1 MDILESRPARPRRKS
16 RRTALA
22 AGMAAL
28 ATVGGCFAQVDENS
42 LKAAFVY
49 NIIAFSQWDH
59 PPDDPLTICVQT
71 NPALLTAM
79 GTLQAKRLD
88 GRRLLV
94 TDGSM
99 PSDCDV
105 RVHGAQTSVTPAAD
119 VLVICDACQL
129 PNHTSAVALVRE
141 GNKLRFDVDVARA
154 RSDRILLSSQLLRL
168 ARRVL

>member
-1 MDILESRPARPRRKS
+1 MDLLEDRPAHPRKAPRRA
-16 RRTALA
+16 ALA
-22 AGMAAL
+22 AGVAAL
-28 ATVGGCFAQVDENS
+28 VSVSGCFAQVDEAA

-59 PPDDPLTICVQT
+59 PVDGTLTICVQT
-71 NPALLTAM
+71 DAALQAAM
-79 GTLQAKRLD
+79 GALQAKRLD
-88 GRRLLV
+88 GRRMAV
-94 TDGSM
+94 TDGAVAN
-99 PSDCDV
+99 DCDV
-105 RVHGAQTSVTPAAD
+105 RVHDARKTVTPAAD

-154 RSDRILLSSQLLRL
+154 RADRIALSSQLLRL

>member
-1 MDILESRPARPRRKS
+1 MDLLGFRPARPRHKS
-16 RRTALA
+16 RRAALS

-28 ATVGGCFAQVDENS
+28 ATVGGCFAQVDEYS

-59 PPDDPLTICVQT
+59 PPGDPLTICVQA
-71 NPALLTAM
+71 NPALLAAM

-88 GRRLLV
+88 GRRVLV
-94 TDGSM
+94 TDGSIQ
-99 PSDCDV
+99 SDCDV

>member
-1 MDILESRPARPRRKS
+1 MDLLESRPARPRRKS

-59 PPDDPLTICVQT
+59 PPDDALTICVQT
-71 NPALLTAM
+71 DPALLAAM
-79 GTLQAKRLD
+79 GTLRAKRID
-88 GRRLLV
+88 GRSLRV
-94 TDGSM
+94 TDGSAQ
-99 PSDCDV
+99 SDCDV
-105 RVHGAQTSVTPAAD
+105 RVHDAQTSVIPAAN
-119 VLVICDACQL
+119 VLIICDACQL

-168 ARRVL
+168 ARRAL